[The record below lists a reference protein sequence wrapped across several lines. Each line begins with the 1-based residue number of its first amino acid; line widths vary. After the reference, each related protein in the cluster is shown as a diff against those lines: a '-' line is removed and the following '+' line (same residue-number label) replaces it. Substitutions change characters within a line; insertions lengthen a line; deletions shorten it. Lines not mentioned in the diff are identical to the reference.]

1 MFKKKREKSAEE
13 MENMSA
19 LEEKVD
25 ALLRYC
31 AADSE
36 ESRAR
41 YRRNLQRLVTVET
54 PCEAM
59 KRKDRIDRAL
69 ADLGIPDH
77 LTGYTYL
84 LTAIEICLQNPEALR
99 KVTAFLYPAVAQC
112 HATTYHVVERGIRNA
127 IECGWSRCDLQMHQR
142 YFGGKVDPARG
153 KPSNKEFITRVCH
166 VIQSKYC

>member
-77 LTGYTYL
+77 LLGYNYL
-84 LTAIEICLQNPEALR
+84 QTAIEICLQNPEGLGHIC
-99 KVTAFLYPAVAQC
+99 AFLYPTVAQC
-112 HATTYHVVERGIRNA
+112 YDTSQNLVERGIRNA
-127 IECGWSRCDLQMHQR
+127 IECGWSRCDLNMQKL
-142 YFGGKVDPARG
+142 YFGGKVDPIRG

>member
-1 MFKKKREKSAEE
+1 MFRKKLAKVMGQKK
-13 MENMSA
+13 NMSA

-25 ALLRYC
+25 ALLRFF
-31 AADSE
+31 AADTE
-36 ESRAR
+36 LSRDL
-41 YRRNLQRLVTVET
+41 YRQDLRWLITVQT
-54 PCEAM
+54 PREAVNQ
-59 KRKDRIDRAL
+59 KARIDRIL

-153 KPSNKEFITRVCH
+153 KPSNKEFIVRVCN
-166 VIQSKYC
+166 VLRGQY